1 MENYEDLEK
10 NNYSY
15 VGGLEYPQS
24 IIIEKNQTT

>member
-1 MENYEDLEK
+1 MGNYEDFEK
-10 NNYSY
+10 NNYSF